1 MIIRDSP
8 SKNRFFSLQIN
19 TKVISFLFIKYHTF
33 EIPAV
38 AVGLIIPQYLFAAL
52 AVVGEQGYSVCSD
65 IPTIAAS
72 TDLLSMSPFV
82 VVVVVAAAVA
92 VFVAVAVYVAVT
104 TAATELVFAV
114 LGQLESV
121 SEQLATLK
129 QLVAIAGHY
138 SMVHLTVVGE
148 CLLFAHGL

>member
-19 TKVISFLFIKYHTF
+19 TKVISFLLIKYHTF

-52 AVVGEQGYSVCSD
+52 ALVGEQGYSVCSD

-72 TDLLSMSPFV
+72 TDLLSMSPF